1 MRSLFFTGSEGS
13 REKREKRISR
23 NTECQ
28 TYTKLSLGVQKCL
41 VLIIFFEDKPVL
53 KNYTYHVVYYLHTN
67 SVYCIVVNNILVNG
81 ISLSSSEGI

>member
-1 MRSLFFTGSEGS
+1 MRSLFFTDSEG
-13 REKREKRISR
+13 KRISR
-23 NTECQ
+23 NAECLKPYTE
-28 TYTKLSLGVQKCL
+28 LSLGVQKCL